1 MWTARVAIDENKST
15 DGRAPLAFPPASA
28 ARLTIPLWEYTLS
41 AMARTIVEERDAVKA
56 IDALPPHVAG
66 KYTTWLSIVREQG
79 PQGLR
84 AIKGFHDEKLS
95 GDLKGLRSSRL
106 SQQWR
111 VIYRV
116 ESHIV
121 TLYVERITPHNYRK

>member
-1 MWTARVAIDENKST
+1 MGWTV
-15 DGRAPLAFPPASA
+15 
-28 ARLTIPLWEYTLS
+28 
-41 AMARTIVEERDAVKA
+41 VEERDAVKA
-56 IDALPPHVAG
+56 IDALPPQVAG
-66 KYTTWLSIVREQG
+66 KYTTWLAIVREQG

-95 GDLKGLRSSRL
+95 GELKRLRSSRL

-116 ESHIV
+116 ESNVV
-121 TLYVERITPHNYRK
+121 TVYVERITPHDYRK